1 LNKLHEPKI
10 MKKIFHLLLSLFF
23 TTISVTVYAQPRV
36 VLDSYFND
44 EHMKDA
50 SGKLISYHYKWEEK
64 DNNGFSIFGDA
75 FKNNGAQI
83 STLYQEP
90 TSSNLKQADI
100 YIIVD
105 PDTKK
110 ESPDPKYIFP
120 NDVKVIANW
129 VKHGGV
135 LLLMANDS
143 ANVELPHFNTL
154 AAKFGIHFNDDL
166 RNHVKDDKHFNDGAF
181 IINADNPVI
190 KTAKKIYM
198 KDICSLTLTSP
209 AYAVLK
215 DGDATIIAIARYG
228 KGIVI
233 AVGDP
238 WLYNEY
244 TNGRLPADFEN
255 DKAANDLAKWLIAQ
269 VPVKIQ

>member
-1 LNKLHEPKI
+1 
-10 MKKIFHLLLSLFF
+10 
-23 TTISVTVYAQPRV
+23 V
-36 VLDSYFND
+36 V
-44 EHMKDA
+44 
-50 SGKLISYHYKWEEK
+50 G
-64 DNNGFSIFGDA
+64 
-75 FKNNGAQI
+75 
-83 STLYQEP
+83 P
-90 TSSNLKQADI
+90 
-100 YIIVD
+100 
-105 PDTKK
+105 
-110 ESPDPKYIFP
+110 
-120 NDVKVIANW
+120 
-129 VKHGGV
+129 
-135 LLLMANDS
+135 
-143 ANVELPHFNTL
+143 
-154 AAKFGIHFNDDL
+154 
-166 RNHVKDDKHFNDGAF
+166 
-181 IINADNPVI
+181 DNPVL

-255 DKAANDLAKWLIAQ
+255 DKAANDLAKWLIAH